1 MGRSQREKG
10 KRGERAA
17 AKALN
22 ETFGLDCTRSAQV
35 SGQTGQ
41 ADLNCKAAIHC
52 EVKVR
57 KGIGALRYLDQ
68 AVSDCLP
75 EKVPFVLMK
84 EDRGE
89 WVAMVRLKDFQRLTD
104 AIIGQADNPDINSG
118 STACCPNCGHTDC
131 DSKHWPQG
139 CGNWSEHSRHS

>member
-22 ETFGLDCTRSAQV
+22 ETLGLDCTRSAQV

-57 KGIGALRYLDQ
+57 KGIGACRYLEQ

-89 WVAMVRLKDFQRLTD
+89 WVAMVKLTDLRRLTD
-104 AIIGQADNPDINSG
+104 AIFGQADNPDTDSSNATG
-118 STACCPNCGHTDC
+118 SVG
-131 DSKHWPQG
+131 DSNPDGDDFHRPQG
-139 CGNWSEHSRHS
+139 C